1 MPNDSFAENPAME
14 PHAAAVSTGAQG
26 LLAIARKRDPSGA
39 LALNAAL
46 GLSLQAVAELPRLC
60 AAPGEALN
68 ALIGED
74 RLPET
79 FFAFRAAFANAIDAR
94 AAQQPNTA
102 PALIEMT
109 HAVLLALG
117 QSLGEAVRHP
127 GEKVAPL
134 GPELPTALRRLAST
148 VPVDLQYSL
157 VRHYVG
163 NILQDF
169 FDSCQVR
176 LQVPELPWTTEQDLR
191 DVDARTVA
199 DTVFRD
205 VTRGSAPA
213 EPAMLQE
220 RLRSAIIEYSH
231 EQ

>member
-94 AAQQPNTA
+94 AAQQPNSA
-102 PALIEMT
+102 P
-109 HAVLLALG
+109 
-117 QSLGEAVRHP
+117 
-127 GEKVAPL
+127 
-134 GPELPTALRRLAST
+134 
-148 VPVDLQYSL
+148 
-157 VRHYVG
+157 
-163 NILQDF
+163 
-169 FDSCQVR
+169 
-176 LQVPELPWTTEQDLR
+176 DLR
-191 DVDARTVA
+191 DLPSSPPRPSCDFDHDALMDSSARTQSPG
-199 DTVFRD
+199 R
-205 VTRGSAPA
+205 
-213 EPAMLQE
+213 E
-220 RLRSAIIEYSH
+220 
-231 EQ
+231 